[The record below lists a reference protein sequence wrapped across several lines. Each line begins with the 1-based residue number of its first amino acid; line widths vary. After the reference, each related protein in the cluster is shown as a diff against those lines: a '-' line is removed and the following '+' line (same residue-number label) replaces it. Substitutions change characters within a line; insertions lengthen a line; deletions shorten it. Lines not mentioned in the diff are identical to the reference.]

1 MCRLSFRVRNGTG
14 RFPAAIDHRQTYEAL
29 VQTLLSAHFVWVLCQ
44 ILHSGRGH
52 NSDYVSLL
60 SLLLSYTSVL
70 VFVVVN

>member
-14 RFPAAIDHRQTYEAL
+14 RFPAAIDHRQTYEAKIPFL
-29 VQTLLSAHFVWVLCQ
+29 GALLLWVLCQ

-52 NSDYVSLL
+52 DSDYVSLL
-60 SLLLSYTSVL
+60 SFLLSYTSVL